1 MAHAPR
7 IGKTER
13 TTRETSISLSIAL
26 DGAGKSDVQTGVGF
40 LNHMLELLARHARF
54 DLDVRATGDTDVDAH
69 HTTED
74 VGIVLGTA
82 LAEALGDKKGIT
94 RFANARMP
102 MQESLAEAAVDICG
116 RAFLSFNVEF
126 PTPKVGEFD
135 VELVSEFLQA
145 FVSNAGVTLHVD
157 LIRGGNS
164 HHIAEAVFKSLARA
178 LRSAV
183 AIDPNAAGEV
193 PSTKGAL

>member
-1 MAHAPR
+1 MTRNPR

-13 TTRETSISLSIAL
+13 TTRETSISLRLAL
-26 DGAGKSDVQTGVGF
+26 DGAGKSSIKTGVGF

-54 DLDVRATGDTDVDAH
+54 DLDVQATGDTDVDAH

-82 LAEALGDKKGIT
+82 FAEALGDKKGIT

-126 PTPKVGEFD
+126 PTPKVGDFD

-145 FVSNAGVTLHVD
+145 FVNNAGVTLHVD

-183 AIDPNAAGEV
+183 AIDPDAAGEV

>member
-1 MAHAPR
+1 MTHAPR